1 MNTDPYDH
9 LTFDI
14 VGQNIKWEGESL
26 FSQNCWETWTATHK
40 SMNPHTVHKIQLK
53 MDGYPKYKMR
63 HLQSP
68 GGVYTQNI
76 I

>member
-1 MNTDPYDH
+1 MNTDAYDH
-9 LTFDI
+9 LIFDI

-40 SMNPHTVHKIQLK
+40 SMNHHTVHKNKLE
-53 MDGYPKYKMR
+53 MDECPKYKTR
-63 HLQSP
+63 HLPSP
-68 GGVYTQNI
+68 GGVYTQKI